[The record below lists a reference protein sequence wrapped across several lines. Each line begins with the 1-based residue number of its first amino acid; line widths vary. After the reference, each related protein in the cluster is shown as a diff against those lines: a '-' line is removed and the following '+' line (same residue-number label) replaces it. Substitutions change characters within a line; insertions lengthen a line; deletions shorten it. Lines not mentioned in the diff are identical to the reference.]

1 MTPGQS
7 IHAVAIATNTPEEV
21 VFQHDRNLVK
31 AGLRTMG
38 GRGRSAPKV
47 TPLDTARLLVATL
60 GSIRTKDSVAT
71 VRDFEGAIFVPPR
84 ILGGRIAEARAD
96 GRHHV
101 DDPILRYDAE
111 ALSGLAIMDLP
122 EEHNFIEG
130 VAALIA
136 SASGPLQQEH
146 PALWVRKFE
155 NIEILC
161 RAPDVAGRI
170 GYFESPS
177 AALYTT
183 SPLARSV
190 AEDVEADDPRKIH
203 GIQQTRLVLGS
214 TLLLLGRAFR
224 EGGLPIDVAA
234 ALQDLSR
241 ASVGKPNKRKAKL
254 WAPVRDKRA

>member
-7 IHAVAIATNTPEEV
+7 IHAVAIATNSPEEV

-31 AGLRTMG
+31 AGLRTKG

-47 TPLDTARLLVATL
+47 TPLDAARLLVATL

-71 VRDFEGAIFVPPR
+71 VRAFEGAIFLPPR
-84 ILGGRIAEARAD
+84 ILGGRIAEERAD
-96 GRHHV
+96 GRHHP

-111 ALSGLAIMDLP
+111 ALSGLAIMDLR

-136 SASGPLQQEH
+136 SASDPLQEQR
-146 PALWVRKFE
+146 PDLWVRKFE
-155 NIEILC
+155 SIEILC
-161 RAPDVAGRI
+161 QAPDVAGRI
-170 GYFESPS
+170 GYLNSPS
-177 AALYTT
+177 AVLYTT
-183 SPLARSV
+183 GPLARSA
-190 AEDVEADDPRKIH
+190 AEDKAADDPRKIH
-203 GIQQTRLVLGS
+203 GIQQARWVLGS

-224 EGGLPIDVAA
+224 EGGLPIDVLA

-241 ASVGKPNKRKAKL
+241 SSVGMPNERTA
-254 WAPVRDKRA
+254 KRAK